1 MIGFSSCIF
10 EALVVG
16 FCDVFDDTASS
27 SSRNKVYIMKIIQ
40 PRRSYKAFGRSSF
53 YTNLLLPP
61 DDVESVELCVFIGG
75 A

>member
-1 MIGFSSCIF
+1 MIGFSSSIF
-10 EALVVG
+10 EVLVVG

-40 PRRSYKAFGRSSF
+40 PRRSYFGRSSF
-53 YTNLLLPP
+53 YINILLPP

>member
-1 MIGFSSCIF
+1 MIGFSSCIL

-27 SSRNKVYIMKIIQ
+27 SSRNKVYIIKIIQ
-40 PRRSYKAFGRSSF
+40 PRGSYKGLVF
-53 YTNLLLPP
+53 YINLLLPP

>member
-16 FCDVFDDTASS
+16 FCDVFDETASS

-40 PRRSYKAFGRSSF
+40 PRRSYGRSSF
-53 YTNLLLPP
+53 YINILLPP